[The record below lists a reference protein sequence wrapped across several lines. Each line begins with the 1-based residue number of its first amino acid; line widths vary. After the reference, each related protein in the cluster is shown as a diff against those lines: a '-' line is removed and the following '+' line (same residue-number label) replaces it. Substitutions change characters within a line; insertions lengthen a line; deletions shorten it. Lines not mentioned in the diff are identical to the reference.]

1 MLYAIWKTASMEEN
15 HLATDVC
22 FKSRDTNA
30 ITFMRRKEG

>member
-1 MLYAIWKTASMEEN
+1 MYAKWKTASMEEN

-22 FKSRDTNA
+22 FEGRGINK